1 MKGELIERF
10 THLALVAALLLPAL
24 AAIAADKWQRRR

>member
-24 AAIAADKWQRRR
+24 AAIVAAARQRRR